1 MKKRS
6 LMEKTGVGACLLL
19 CVLLVFALQAETSDT
34 LPAAKITEPSVL
46 WNPGKL
52 AIDNQ
57 LVVYAIDSYKNRVH
71 RFDNTGSHLG
81 LINVDRPSAV
91 AVGSDGTVYVGS
103 HRDYS
108 VAIYKAGKCTGYLGG
123 GKGEFSSILDLA
135 VDPNTGDVYAA
146 DPLKNT
152 ISIYSAKGRLRG
164 TFSGFSAPVAVA
176 VTLDDVYVLDSPVTG
191 SFEGPGTGSRISV
204 FSKSGAYRWSIDE
217 RGIKDRYMAR
227 PVDIAVDGMGNI
239 FVADTGKNAVLVYD
253 KRGIFI
259 GQITGPGDV
268 IHPAVSLVLS
278 RDSRLYV
285 SSGETRSILEIGL
298 GGSVYSET
306 NVSVDFQ
313 SKTGDRLAPAVL
325 GY

>member
-6 LMEKTGVGACLLL
+6 LMEKIGVGTCLLL
-19 CVLLVFALQAETSDT
+19 FVLLVGLQAEASDA

-52 AIDNQ
+52 AIDSQ
-57 LVVYAIDSYKNRVH
+57 LVVYAVDSYKNRVH
-71 RFDNTGSHLG
+71 RFDNTGNHLG
-81 LINVDRPSAV
+81 LIKVDRPSAV
-91 AVGSDGTVYVGS
+91 AVSSDGTVYVGS
-103 HRDYS
+103 HRDHS
-108 VAIYKAGKCTGYLGG
+108 VAIYKDGKCTGYLGD

-135 VDPNTGDVYAA
+135 VDPNSGDVYAA

-152 ISIYSAKGRLRG
+152 ISIYSAKGRPRG
-164 TFSGFSAPVAVA
+164 TFSGFSAPVAVS
-176 VTLDDVYVLDSPVTG
+176 VTLDDVYVLDSPVIG

-204 FSKSGAYRWSIDE
+204 FSKSGTYRWSIDE

-239 FVADTGKNAVLVYD
+239 FVADAGKNAVLLYD

-268 IHPAVSLVLS
+268 INSAVSLAIS
-278 RDSRLYV
+278 RDNRLYV
-285 SSGETRSILEIGL
+285 SSGGTHSILEIGL
-298 GGSVYSET
+298 GGRIYST
-306 NVSVDFQ
+306 MKVSLDFQ